1 MQKLREKLKNKKG
14 FTLVEMIVVLAIIG
28 ILIAL
33 IAPNMARIIKD
44 AQETSDSAKAKTALT
59 AAQAYA
65 TRQVSAGRSAQPTA
79 GVAIPAASG
88 GTSTAFMI
96 ELTDAQMKDA
106 YITTTPP
113 TTPGGTATN
122 TPSTDVFMSQS
133 GDAYLNTNV
142 VSGNDKLYAYISN
155 EGAVM
160 GMVYVNG
167 TRIKAVAGF
176 APGGVTSGTFDT
188 ATLKDKTLSTADGK
202 IS

>member
-65 TRQVSAGRSAQPTA
+65 TRQISAGRSATVTA
-79 GVAIPAASG
+79 GVPVPPAATG
-88 GTSTAFMI
+88 GNSSAFMI
-96 ELTDAQMKDA
+96 ELTDAKMRDA
-106 YITTTPP
+106 FTTTTTGGTP
-113 TTPGGTATN
+113 TTTA
-122 TPSTDVFMSQS
+122 STDIFMSQS

-142 VSGNDKLYAYISN
+142 VSGNDKLYAYITN

-167 TRIKAVAGF
+167 TRVKAVAGF
-176 APGGVTSGTFDT
+176 APDGVTTLSFDT
-188 ATLKDKTLSTADGK
+188 ATLKDKTLSTSDGK

>member
-44 AQETSDSAKAKTALT
+44 GQETSDAAKAKTALT

-65 TRQVSAGRSAQPTA
+65 TRQISNGHGVNKAAGNEITA
-79 GVAIPAASG
+79 GSG
-88 GTSTAFMI
+88 AFAI
-96 ELTDAQMKDA
+96 ELTNDKMQASFPMG
-106 YITTTPP
+106 T
-113 TTPGGTATN
+113 TTPGGGGAATP
-122 TPSTDVFMSQS
+122 TPSTDDFMSNT

-142 VSGNDKLYAYISN
+142 VSGDDHLYVYISK
-155 EGAVM
+155 EGAAM
-160 GMVYVNG
+160 GIVYTNG
-167 TRIKAVAGF
+167 SKVKAVAGF
-176 APGGVTSGTFDT
+176 APEGATGTGSSALSFDT
-188 ATLKDKTLSTADGK
+188 ATLKDKTYTNGV